1 MINTLLEIFSRPEFS
16 YDLTV
21 HTAAVLITA
30 TLAFVTWLIKNS
42 YENYTEEMRLLVKME
57 VYLIKDRSALYDNRD
72 SFSTWLN
79 CLKESRA
86 YTGAMH
92 GYASQEIDFYNVSN
106 LDLLNK
112 FNNVAYRLKRF
123 ETDINHNFAEYRN
136 DINKFFESKDLKADG
151 WGDFNRNLLTQLEIL
166 RQSFNDAIEETES
179 LLAFL
184 RVYKK
189 QKRWSVFRLL
199 KLLNTAIFPCISHKA
214 VEKELQDIKK

>member
-1 MINTLLEIFSRPEFS
+1 MMNTLLEIFSRPEFF

-42 YENYTEEMRLLVKME
+42 YESYTEEMKLLNKME
-57 VYLIKDRSALYDNRD
+57 VYLIKDRIALYDNRD
-72 SFSTWLN
+72 SFNTWLS

-92 GYASQEIDFYNVSN
+92 SYASHEIDFYNVSN

-112 FNNVAYRLKRF
+112 FNSVAYRLQRF
-123 ETDINHNFAEYRN
+123 ETDINHNFTEYRN
-136 DINKFFESKDLKADG
+136 VINKFFESKDLKTDG
-151 WGDFNRNLLTQLEIL
+151 WENFNRNLLTQLDIL

-189 QKRWSVFRLL
+189 QIRWSVFRPL
-199 KLLNTAIFPCISHKA
+199 KFLNTPIFPCISHKA
-214 VEKELQDIKK
+214 VEEELKVIQK